1 MLIGAI
7 NDRQLVLSSRK
18 RQSRLPKGLRSDLQP
33 CIWPVI
39 WNDRRLG
46 ALARIRCTESW
57 VTAVANAE
65 NELAIMAANR
75 RLINECSKRRN
86 EIRFSRK
93 QPEELCS

>member
-1 MLIGAI
+1 MIDSLFFQAGNVNLAFRRVYEAI
-7 NDRQLVLSSRK
+7 CATVHLASNLER
-18 RQSRLPKGLRSDLQP
+18 
-33 CIWPVI
+33 
-39 WNDRRLG
+39 
-46 ALARIRCTESW
+46 ALARIRCTEDW

-86 EIRFSRK
+86 EIRSSRK

>member
-1 MLIGAI
+1 MIDSLFFQAGNVNLAFRRVYEAI
-7 NDRQLVLSSRK
+7 CANRAF
-18 RQSRLPKGLRSDLQP
+18 GL
-33 CIWPVI
+33 I

>member
-1 MLIGAI
+1 MIDSLFFQAGNVNLAFRRVYEAI
-7 NDRQLVLSSRK
+7 CATVHFLASNLER
-18 RQSRLPKGLRSDLQP
+18 
-33 CIWPVI
+33 
-39 WNDRRLG
+39 
-46 ALARIRCTESW
+46 ALARIRCTEDW

-86 EIRFSRK
+86 EIRSSRK

>member
-1 MLIGAI
+1 MIDSLFFQAGNVNLAFRRVYEAI
-7 NDRQLVLSSRK
+7 CATV
-18 RQSRLPKGLRSDLQP
+18 RLASNLERPA
-33 CIWPVI
+33 
-39 WNDRRLG
+39 LG
-46 ALARIRCTESW
+46 ALARIRCTEDW